1 MTFSDLAFGDLA
13 FGDLSKLRRMACA
26 ASVFF
31 LFASVDFSNAQETY
45 GAAPPD
51 IKTHLDLLVRAYP
64 DWISSYDDE
73 FLVLKNGKK
82 FPISDHRTNK
92 SFDELLET
100 PDVDDMF
107 FAPYP
112 AGTKPQQPA
121 KNADPGRVRFGPLF
135 VAMYG
140 DCTKNEV
147 TRTLRTIDWLPQHRG
162 GHVAIT
168 TVNGVDKALEAV
180 SRELDQLA
188 PDLIKYA
195 MPSAGTYNCRTVAG
209 SGVTSMH
216 AYAAAIDLNTRYSD
230 YWRWAPKKAA
240 GPIWKNQIPIEIVR
254 AFERNGFIWGGYW
267 YHFDTMHFEYRPE
280 FLPAALPAPSK

>member
-1 MTFSDLAFGDLA
+1 MAFGDLA

-26 ASVFF
+26 ASVIF
-31 LFASVDFSNAQETY
+31 LFASVDFGNAQETY

-73 FLVLKNGKK
+73 FLILKNGRK

-92 SFDELLET
+92 SFDELLES

-112 AGTKPQQPA
+112 VGQKPQQPA
-121 KNADPGRVRFGPLF
+121 KNSDPGRVRFGPLF

-147 TRTLRTIDWLPQHRG
+147 TRKLRTIEWLPQHRG
-162 GHVAIT
+162 GRVAIT

-180 SRELDQLA
+180 SREIDQLA

-230 YWRWAPKKAA
+230 YWRWAAKKGT

-254 AFERNGFIWGGYW
+254 AFESNGFIWGGYW
-267 YHFDTMHFEYRPE
+267 YDFDTMHFEYRPE
-280 FLPAALPAPSK
+280 FLPAALSALSK